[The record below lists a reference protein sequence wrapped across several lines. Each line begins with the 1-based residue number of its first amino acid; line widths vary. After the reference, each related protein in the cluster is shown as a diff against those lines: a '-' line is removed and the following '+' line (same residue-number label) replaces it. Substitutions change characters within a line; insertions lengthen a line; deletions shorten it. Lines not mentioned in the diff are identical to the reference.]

1 MLIQDFLHASVA
13 RRPDKV
19 ALVCGAHRYTY
30 AQIEDMANRV
40 AHALRQHGVQR
51 GDRVGVCLPNN
62 WAVVVSIFGVLK
74 AGAVFVPI
82 NPGVKPD
89 KLQYSLNKCRAAALI
104 LDDRPASWRRVIH
117 SRDFLAIEREF
128 PAERPPAVNIDL

>member
-13 RRPDKV
+13 RRPGKV

-30 AQIEDMANRV
+30 AQIEDMANRL
-40 AHALRQHGVQR
+40 AHALCQGGVQR

-62 WAVVVSIFGVLK
+62 WAAVVSIFGVLK

-89 KLQYSLNKCRAAALI
+89 KLQYILNNCRAAALNDC
-104 LDDRPASWRRVIH
+104 LNDSLLNTDRHISC
-117 SRDFLAIEREF
+117 SLFGRET
-128 PAERPPAVNIDL
+128 PSLYH